1 MEIILFILLVGVW
14 AAFVLPSF
22 VQSRR
27 EKPVSTR
34 PPASGR
40 PTRES
45 FRPPTPAD
53 AHRERVLARRRYAL
67 VTLAFLAIA
76 TLAGAIITGSWPILA
91 ASLVVDVL
99 LATYIAVL
107 LQIKQR
113 KQVEHAPPA
122 SSHSGGE
129 DAQVVSR

>member
-1 MEIILFILLVGVW
+1 M
-14 AAFVLPSF
+14 
-22 VQSRR
+22 
-27 EKPVSTR
+27 STR
-34 PPASGR
+34 PPATGR
-40 PTRES
+40 ATRAS
-45 FRPPTPAD
+45 FDPPSPAD
-53 AHRERVLARRRYAL
+53 LHRERVLARRRYAL

-99 LATYIAVL
+99 LAVYIAVL

-122 SSHSGGE
+122 ASRPGGE
-129 DAQVVSR
+129 DVQVVSR